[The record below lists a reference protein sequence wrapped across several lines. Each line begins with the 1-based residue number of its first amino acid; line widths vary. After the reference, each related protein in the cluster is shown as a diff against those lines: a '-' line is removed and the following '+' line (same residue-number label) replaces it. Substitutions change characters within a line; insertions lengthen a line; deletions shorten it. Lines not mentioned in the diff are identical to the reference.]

1 MSAEVFL
8 AFEVAHTQTLR
19 PLEYIQAKQK
29 PRQEAASAPHGPSSS
44 VGRELWSTR
53 GQGHSK
59 VLPAFLLPASLCP
72 WEVFLGPTSMKN
84 SIYFSP
90 FSLREGRY
98 AGSSLLKVIWIVM
111 GPLCPHFSPLSPFL
125 GRLVPPTPSRSA
137 CCENPGLQ
145 ADI

>member
-19 PLEYIQAKQK
+19 PLEYTQAKQK

-72 WEVFLGPTSMKN
+72 WEVFHEKLNLFLSFFTQGREICRQRLAQGHLDCNGTPVPTLLTPES
-84 SIYFSP
+84 FP
-90 FSLREGRY
+90 REV
-98 AGSSLLKVIWIVM
+98 SSSHPIQV
-111 GPLCPHFSPLSPFL
+111 S
-125 GRLVPPTPSRSA
+125 